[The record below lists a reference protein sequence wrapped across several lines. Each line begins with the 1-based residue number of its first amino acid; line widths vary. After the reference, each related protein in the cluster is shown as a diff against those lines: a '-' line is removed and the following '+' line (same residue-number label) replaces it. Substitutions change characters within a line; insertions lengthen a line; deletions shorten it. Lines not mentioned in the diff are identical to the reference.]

1 METSSCSVNSGL
13 FKSWSLGLGWGQNG
27 VSNFY
32 IGIYWI
38 FFLIFLSK
46 TICILR
52 FKFVQ
57 IMTLGTGWVCNG
69 WVQFY
74 IGIYWAKS
82 LKIFSETDRPQKAK
96 TSVEASSGRVDYHLF
111 KSWSP
116 GIGWSHN
123 GDPIFTYEFI
133 EYNLQMSSSSKKKHL
148 KCLEKR

>member
-1 METSSCSVNSGL
+1 
-13 FKSWSLGLGWGQNG
+13 
-27 VSNFY
+27 
-32 IGIYWI
+32 
-38 FFLIFLSK
+38 
-46 TICILR
+46 
-52 FKFVQ
+52 
-57 IMTLGTGWVCNG
+57 MTLGTGWVCNG

-82 LKIFSETDRPQKAK
+82 LKIFSETDQPQKAK

-133 EYNLQMSSSSKKKHL
+133 EYNLQMSSSSKKKKTFEMPRKAVSSVKATL
-148 KCLEKR
+148 YSVDSNSSKSSGKG